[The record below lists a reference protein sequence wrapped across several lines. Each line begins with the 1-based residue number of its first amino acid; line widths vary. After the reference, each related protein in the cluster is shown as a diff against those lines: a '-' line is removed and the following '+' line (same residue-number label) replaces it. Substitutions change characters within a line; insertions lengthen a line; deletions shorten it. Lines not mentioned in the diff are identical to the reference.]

1 MFAEVQSAVAWA
13 ARILDHDSLIIV
25 ASGSARGLDVMPA
38 DSTCRESLRFLWA
51 DVSDYST
58 RALLLF
64 DFAFDHAGGGN
75 ESYKSVVSQSS
86 APPLQVA
93 EQAHYPV

>member
-1 MFAEVQSAVAWA
+1 MFAEPISAVAWTVWINHSA
-13 ARILDHDSLIIV
+13 LIIV
-25 ASGSARGLDVMPA
+25 ACGGTRDFYVMLADPA
-38 DSTCRESLRFLWA
+38 SRKSLRFLWA

-64 DFAFDHAGGGN
+64 DFAFDHAGGRN
-75 ESYKSVVSQSS
+75 ESHKIVVRQNS
-86 APPLQVA
+86 APLLQVA